1 MYTINLRKKVIYP
14 QCGGI
19 TLDSDIV
26 EFSSGYL
33 WLDIK
38 YIVKKPSVA
47 YQRFILLLLYEIS
60 VSPVSVYP

>member
-26 EFSSGYL
+26 EFSVDTFNLVGY
-33 WLDIK
+33 
-38 YIVKKPSVA
+38 
-47 YQRFILLLLYEIS
+47 
-60 VSPVSVYP
+60 